1 MKPPPLGVMLLAICV
16 FIPPATFAQKPDF
29 NEPIA
34 KYDLSKEALSR
45 VSLRNSGIAFAP

>member
-1 MKPPPLGVMLLAICV
+1 MTLGLPGALYSEAAKPS
-16 FIPPATFAQKPDF
+16 QKPDF

-45 VSLRNSGIAFAP
+45 VSLQNSGIAFAP